1 MLGRPSALW
10 QREEGMLRK
19 AASLTLLTLIIL
31 AAFAADS
38 YATKLAGEFLQTGI
52 GAKALGMGSAYVSVA
67 DDASGSYWNPAGLV
81 GQEKRQLLLQH
92 SRRFGDLVNYNA
104 GVFSRPLST
113 EEGKE
118 SAGGISIVWL
128 RVSDIAFTSHLNEPN
143 VDFIDD
149 DGDGVWDPGEKRIWD
164 PSRVRWESDNEVA
177 GWLSYGRRVSPSIV
191 LGINGKVIWKDI
203 GDISATGFGL
213 DLSLIQQ
220 LKQNWKWG
228 FNLQDAT
235 TTPLYWSGSYTTIDE
250 ETGEEYRHKVD
261 TKETIYPTFKVG
273 TSYVIISEAIAGQI
287 LLAFDIDFKFE
298 GLDSSEADF
307 ALGGTV
313 SGDVMLGGRYRYKDI
328 LHVSAGMNRQQPT
341 GGIGVTIGSV
351 DFDYAFWPH
360 ESLDNTHR
368 ISLTVSF

>member
-1 MLGRPSALW
+1 MLK
-10 QREEGMLRK
+10 K
-19 AASLTLLTLIIL
+19 AACFTVLALIIS

-38 YATKLAGEFLQTGI
+38 YATKFAGEFLQTGI

-67 DDASGSYWNPAGLV
+67 DDASGTYWNPAGLV

-128 RVSDIAFTSHLNEPN
+128 RVSDIAFTSHLNEPG
-143 VDFIDD
+143 VDFIDAD
-149 DGDGVWDPGEKRIWD
+149 EDGVWDPGEKRIWD
-164 PSRVRWESDNEVA
+164 PTRVKWESDNEVA

-191 LGINGKVIWKDI
+191 LGINGKVIYKDI

-213 DLSLIQQ
+213 DLSLLQQ
-220 LKQNWKWG
+220 INPNWRWG

-235 TTPLYWSGSYTTIDE
+235 TTPLYWSGSYNTIDE
-250 ETGEEYRHKVD
+250 ETGESYRHKVD

-273 TSYVIISEAIAGQI
+273 TSYVIVSEAIAGQI

-298 GLDSSEADF
+298 GLDSNEADF
-307 ALGGTV
+307 TLGSDV
-313 SGDVMLGGRYRYKDI
+313 SGDVLLGGRYRYKDI
-328 LHVSAGMNRQQPT
+328 LHVSAGMNKQQPT

-368 ISLTVSF
+368 ISLTVGF